1 MSRIVSVSADGPDAA
16 RTALEA
22 CVVEG
27 GVAVFPADGLYG
39 IACDP
44 LDPDA
49 IDRIHELKGRPEGKP
64 SAVMYFSP
72 LALRELVG
80 DLATR
85 AREIA
90 SRLLPGPVTLV
101 IPNPDHRYP
110 LACGDDP
117 GRLGIRL
124 IEGPLAGAMTPVF
137 QTSANPSGAPAPAD
151 FAAIAQAIRDGADL
165 AIDGG
170 RLGGEPS
177 TVIDLSELDDGGDW
191 SVLREGALPAAELER
206 MLAGI

>member
-1 MSRIVSVSADGPDAA
+1 MTRIVSVSADGPDAA
-16 RTALEA
+16 RTALET

-27 GVAVFPADGLYG
+27 GVTVFPADGLYG
-39 IACDP
+39 LACDP

-49 IDRIHELKGRPEGKP
+49 IGRVHELKGRPEGKP

-72 LALRELVG
+72 LALRELIG
-80 DLATR
+80 DLAPR

-101 IPNPDHRYP
+101 ISNPDHRYP

-191 SVLREGALPAAELER
+191 AVLREGALSAAELER